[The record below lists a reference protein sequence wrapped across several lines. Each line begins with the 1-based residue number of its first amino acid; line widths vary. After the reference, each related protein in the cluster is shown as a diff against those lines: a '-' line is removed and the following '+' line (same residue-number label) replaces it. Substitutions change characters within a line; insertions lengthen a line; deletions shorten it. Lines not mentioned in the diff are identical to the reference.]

1 MTDVAVPAPEF
12 APLPS
17 VEPAD
22 DAQTDASP
30 RERDLLQ
37 LKSLEQSLVRA
48 HLAQPG
54 PMLAAEFHRLRYAL
68 GLAALDRFVPGAALG
83 AAAGAD
89 IEIDQRLLAGLRN
102 ALLTRLQPLLHA
114 EADAGTRLCDAALL
128 LRELLPLIV
137 DTRARLIARHE
148 ADFPPEAL
156 DAEISRKQLVLVAG
170 GGGGAGFVYIGALAR
185 LQQAGLVP
193 AYIVGSS
200 IGALLGAFVAQKRVA
215 DYAALL
221 AFSKGLD
228 AGGLFGPPRL
238 QPPHGL
244 PGLLRLHL
252 GGLVDHFRNADGS
265 PQQIRDLEIPYEAV
279 VGGIRARVYD
289 RIPQMLR
296 SGRPKGRRQ
305 SLADVFAERMWQLT
319 TLVTPNLIDEVVLG
333 RDETTRRCEVIEAM
347 GFSAAIPGVLQ
358 FEPLSRSADMEA
370 LLGRLREERQLAAIV
385 DGGIANNVPA
395 KPAWRGVR
403 SGRIGTRNAFYLAF
417 DCFRPQVDPR
427 HLWLWPVTQAIQLQM
442 PANRPYFDWLLQF
455 QPTLS
460 PINLLPSG
468 AELDRAFAWGQQQVE
483 AILPMLE
490 KALEP
495 IPAAALPWS
504 R

>member
-1 MTDVAVPAPEF
+1 MTEASAPE
-12 APLPS
+12 L
-17 VEPAD
+17 PAD
-22 DAQTDASP
+22 ATP
-30 RERDLLQ
+30 REKDLLR
-37 LKSLEQSLVRA
+37 LKGMEQSLVRA
-48 HLAQPG
+48 YLAQPG
-54 PMLAAEFHRLRYAL
+54 PMLAREFYRLRYAL
-68 GLAALDRFVPGAALG
+68 SLAAVDRFAPGAALG
-83 AAAGAD
+83 ATPRTE
-89 IEIDQRLLAGLRN
+89 IEIDHGLLAPLREQ
-102 ALLTRLQPLLHA
+102 LLARLQPVLHA
-114 EADAGTRLCDAALL
+114 NADAGTRLCDAALL
-128 LRELLPLIV
+128 LRELQGLLT
-137 DTRARLIARHE
+137 DTRARLIARHAGDCSAAE
-148 ADFPPEAL
+148 L
-156 DAEISRKQLVLVAG
+156 DAEVSRKQLVLVAG

-200 IGALLGAFVAQKRVA
+200 IGALLGAFVAQKRQA

-296 SGRPKGRRQ
+296 TGRPRGRRQ
-305 SLADVFAERMWQLT
+305 SLADIFAERMWQLT

-358 FEPLSRSADMEA
+358 FEPLSRSSAMQA
-370 LLGRLREERQLAAIV
+370 LLGELCEERQLAAIV
-385 DGGIANNVPA
+385 DGGVANNVPA

-460 PINLLPSG
+460 PINLLPT
-468 AELDRAFAWGQQQVE
+468 AVELDRAFAWGQEQIE
-483 AILPMLE
+483 AVMPMLRT
-490 KALEP
+490 ALEP
-495 IPAAALPWS
+495 IPDEALDWP

>member
-1 MTDVAVPAPEF
+1 MTEASVPAL
-12 APLPS
+12 A
-17 VEPAD
+17 AD
-22 DAQTDASP
+22 ATP
-30 RERDLLQ
+30 REKDLLR
-37 LKSLEQSLVRA
+37 LKGMEQSLVRA

-54 PMLAAEFHRLRYAL
+54 PMLAQEFYRLRYAI
-68 GLAALDRFVPGAALG
+68 GLAALDRFAPGAALG
-83 AAAGAD
+83 EAARAD
-89 IEIDQRLLAGLRN
+89 VEIDQGLLAPLREL
-102 ALLTRLQPLLHA
+102 LLTRLQPILHA
-114 EADAGTRLCDAALL
+114 NADAGTRLCDAGLL
-128 LRELLPLIV
+128 LREFLPMLTE
-137 DTRARLIARHE
+137 TRARLIARHAGDCSAAE
-148 ADFPPEAL
+148 L
-156 DAEISRKQLVLVAG
+156 DAEVSGKQLVLVAG

-193 AYIVGSS
+193 GYIVGSS
-200 IGALLGAFVAQKRVA
+200 IGALLGAFVAQKREA

-228 AGGLFGPPRL
+228 AAGLFGPPRL

-252 GGLVDHFRNADGS
+252 GGLVDGFRNADGE
-265 PQQIRDLEIPYEAV
+265 PQQLRDLEIPYEAV

-289 RIPQMLR
+289 RIPSMLR
-296 SGRPKGRRQ
+296 TGRPRGRRQ
-305 SLADVFAERMWQLT
+305 SLADIFAERMWQLT

-333 RDETTRRCEVIEAM
+333 RDEATRRCEVIEAM

-358 FEPLSRSADMEA
+358 FEPLSRSAAMQT
-370 LLGRLREERQLAAIV
+370 LLSELCEERQLAAIV
-385 DGGIANNVPA
+385 DGGVANNVPA

-460 PINLLPSG
+460 PINLLPTA
-468 AELDRAFAWGQQQVE
+468 AELDRAFAWGQEQIE
-483 AILPMLE
+483 AVMPMLQ

-495 IPAAALPWS
+495 IPAEAMAWA